1 MATHDAVLAADEDTS
16 YNPFLPG
23 EPRGQG
29 SLVGYSPRGRKE
41 SGTTELTAH
50 TPLATSR
57 APVSSSAAV
66 PGRPKAS
73 SFKHVLSSLST
84 CLPQDF
90 VQSLRMCFA
99 YMQLVCC
106 RGHFSTKQGRISDPI
121 SPLPWSA
128 ILWRHLLQGV
138 PHSTE
143 SHCPPWWLAGYWP
156 FPLPCYSLHT
166 YSDLLESSPNK
177 VLL

>member
-41 SGTTELTAH
+41 SDTTELTAH

-99 YMQLVCC
+99 YMQLVCR
-106 RGHFSTKQGRISDPI
+106 RGHFSTKQGGISDPTSPAPLI
-121 SPLPWSA
+121 RHPLEAPSPGGPAQHWVPLPTVVASWTLAFRSS
-128 ILWRHLLQGV
+128 LLFFAYLFW
-138 PHSTE
+138 
-143 SHCPPWWLAGYWP
+143 PPRVIP
-156 FPLPCYSLHT
+156 Q
-166 YSDLLESSPNK
+166 
-177 VLL
+177 